1 MTIRFKRSLFLV
13 GSIVLMIAL
22 LGCGGGGGG
31 KYGDIKKAMR
41 EVIGATK
48 SFAENVEKASDG
60 KGVAKA
66 LQEYVKEM
74 EKLQPKMEE
83 LEKKYPELSEG
94 VPEELKE
101 MEAEFEEVGTKMM
114 EVMGKLVQYD
124 DDPEVLKAMEGFE
137 KIGQ

>member
-1 MTIRFKRSLFLV
+1 MTVRFKRSLYFA
-13 GSIVLMIAL
+13 GAIVLALAL

-31 KYGDIKKAMR
+31 KYGDLKKAMR
-41 EVIGATK
+41 DVTGATK
-48 SFAENVEKASDG
+48 TFADNVEKASDG
-60 KGVAKA
+60 KGVAEA
-66 LQEYVKEM
+66 LQKYVKEM

-83 LEKKYPELSEG
+83 LEKKYPELSDG

-101 MEAEFEEVGTKMM
+101 LEAEFEEVGTKMM
-114 EVMGKLVQYD
+114 EAMGKLVKFA